1 MTGTRDQFGKLTGL
15 IQKCGLVCR
24 TDSETAAS
32 VIARSEIPR
41 SARDAGL
48 PAIRHTGLRSGVQE
62 MAGRDARR
70 YQIVG
75 TGVPAG
81 GGFPVGQASCLSVED
96 GQDAHPH
103 RGTPIPMAI
112 ASLHSQ

>member
-1 MTGTRDQFGKLTGL
+1 MA
-15 IQKCGLVCR
+15 V
-24 TDSETAAS
+24 S

-41 SARDAGL
+41 SAIKQSHWWDRPARNAGL
-48 PAIRHTGLRSGVQE
+48 PAIRHPGLRSGVQE

-81 GGFPVGQASCLSVED
+81 ADFPVGQASCVSIED
-96 GQDAHPH
+96 GQDAHPN
-103 RGTPIPMAI
+103 GDCST
-112 ASLHSQ
+112 SLAMKTLPVDTECIRRQV